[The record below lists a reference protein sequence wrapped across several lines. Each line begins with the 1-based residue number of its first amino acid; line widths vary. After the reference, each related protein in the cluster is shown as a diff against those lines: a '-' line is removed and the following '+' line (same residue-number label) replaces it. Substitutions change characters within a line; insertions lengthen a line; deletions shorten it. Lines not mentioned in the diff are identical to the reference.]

1 MSAHVDTPPD
11 TPYDATPAP
20 GHELGR
26 TPARV
31 TPVVWGLVSLIVG
44 LDQITKALV
53 RAYVPLHD
61 SIPVVPGVLNLTHV
75 ENTGA
80 AFGLLN
86 SADFPFK
93 PVVIAVFA
101 VIALSGI
108 AIYASRLA
116 PQERIARMGLAL
128 ILGGAVGNL
137 IDRVTGGAVVDFV
150 DVVIGGWH
158 FWAFNVA
165 DTAITLGVAAMFLD
179 MFGLDKHV
187 STTS

>member
-1 MSAHVDTPPD
+1 VSPHTDTPSG
-11 TPYDATPAP
+11 TALATAP
-20 GHELGR
+20 ESAR
-26 TPARV
+26 APARLAS
-31 TPVVWGLVSLIVG
+31 VVWILVSAIVA
-44 LDQITKALV
+44 LDQATKALV

-61 SIPVVPGVLNLTHV
+61 SIPIVQGVLNLTHV
-75 ENTGA
+75 QNTGA

-93 PVVIAVFA
+93 PAILAGVAIL
-101 VIALSGI
+101 ALAGI

-116 PQERIARMGLAL
+116 PEERIARIGLAL

-137 IDRVTGGAVVDFV
+137 IDRVTVGAVVDFV

-165 DTAITLGVAAMFLD
+165 DSAITLGVAAMFLD
-179 MFGLDKHV
+179 MFGLDRHV
-187 STTS
+187 STTA

>member
-1 MSAHVDTPPD
+1 VSHHVDTPPD
-11 TPYDATPAP
+11 ATPVLTPDLGGTQA
-20 GHELGR
+20 GR
-26 TPARV
+26 TSI
-31 TPVVWGLVSLIVG
+31 VWMLVSLIVG
-44 LDQITKALV
+44 LDQVTKALV

-61 SIPVVPGVLNLTHV
+61 SIPIVPGVLNLTHV

-93 PVVIAVFA
+93 PVLIAVFA
-101 VIALSGI
+101 AIALSGI

-116 PQERIARMGLAL
+116 PQERTARIGLAL

-137 IDRVTGGAVVDFV
+137 IDRVTGGAVVDFI

-179 MFGLDKHV
+179 MFGLDRHV

>member
-1 MSAHVDTPPD
+1 VSAHVDRPP
-11 TPYDATPAP
+11 DATPAMAP
-20 GHELGR
+20 ELGR
-26 TPARV
+26 ASSRV
-31 TPVVWGLVSLIVG
+31 KAVVWVLVLLIVG
-44 LDQITKALV
+44 LDQVTKALV

-101 VIALSGI
+101 AMALLGI

-116 PQERIARMGLAL
+116 PQERVARMGLAL

-137 IDRVTGGAVVDFV
+137 IDRVTGGAVVDYI

-165 DTAITLGVAAMFLD
+165 DSAITLGVAAMFLD
-179 MFGLDKHV
+179 MLGLDRHV